1 MKRGWYRVF
10 GCVVG
15 IGVAIAAVM
24 AADLLPEKK
33 SDDKALGRNMEIML
47 NVMREVSTS
56 YVDEVSSDKMVAD
69 ATAGMLSKLDPYT
82 EYIPESEMEG
92 FELLSTGKYG
102 GIGATIRMRRDSSV
116 VIAQPYRGTPSDKA
130 GLKIGDK
137 FVKIDGEDVSK
148 YSISEISSRLKGT
161 PGTTVKLVM
170 ERVMTGEEEEVELT
184 RARIAIPGVPYAGYL
199 EEGVGYIVHN
209 DFTEG
214 CYAEMRQ
221 AISRLQQQGELKSLV
236 LDYRNNGGGSLAEAV
251 DILSLFLP
259 VGEEVV
265 TMKGRA
271 PHSTRVFKTKNAP
284 MLEDIP
290 LVVLINENSASAAEI
305 VSGVL
310 QDLDRAVVV
319 GERSYGKGLVQTV
332 MSVGYNSSLKLT
344 TAKYYIPS
352 GRCVQRI
359 NYSAHDGKTVENI
372 PDSLI
377 QEFKT
382 RNGRKVYDGK
392 GVMPDVKIEP
402 EYISTFAAVLYN
414 MGYIED
420 FLDGYVRRN
429 PEMEVDSR
437 TFSISDADYESFV
450 EYMADKDVPYESRT
464 RLALELLVKSAED
477 ERFKGDVSE
486 EIEQLKAKLKDSKED
501 NLRRYRQEIEDL
513 LVSDVILRHNYYEGV
528 LEHATVEDKAVAE
541 AVALL
546 HDEERYATILREQ
559 DTEKN

>member
-1 MKRGWYRVF
+1 M
-10 GCVVG
+10 
-15 IGVAIAAVM
+15 
-24 AADLLPEKK
+24 
-33 SDDKALGRNMEIML
+33 
-47 NVMREVSTS
+47 
-56 YVDEVSSDKMVAD
+56 
-69 ATAGMLSKLDPYT
+69 
-82 EYIPESEMEG
+82 
-92 FELLSTGKYG
+92 
-102 GIGATIRMRRDSSV
+102 
-116 VIAQPYRGTPSDKA
+116 
-130 GLKIGDK
+130 
-137 FVKIDGEDVSK
+137 
-148 YSISEISSRLKGT
+148 
-161 PGTTVKLVM
+161 
-170 ERVMTGEEEEVELT
+170 
-184 RARIAIPGVPYAGYL
+184 
-199 EEGVGYIVHN
+199 
-209 DFTEG
+209 
-214 CYAEMRQ
+214 
-221 AISRLQQQGELKSLV
+221 
-236 LDYRNNGGGSLAEAV
+236 
-251 DILSLFLP
+251 
-259 VGEEVV
+259 
-265 TMKGRA
+265 
-271 PHSTRVFKTKNAP
+271 
-284 MLEDIP
+284 
-290 LVVLINENSASAAEI
+290 VVLINENSASAAEI

-402 EYISTFAAVLYN
+402 EYISTFAVVLYN

-464 RLALELLVKSAED
+464 RLALELLEKSAED

>member
-1 MKRGWYRVF
+1 M
-10 GCVVG
+10 VG

-116 VIAQPYRGTPSDKA
+116 VIAQPYRGTPSDRA
-130 GLKIGDK
+130 GLKIGDR

-148 YSISEISSRLKGT
+148 FSISEISSRLKGT

-170 ERVMTGEEEEVELT
+170 ERVMTGEEEEFELT

-199 EEGVGYIVHN
+199 EEGIGYIEHN

-221 AISRLQQQGELKSLV
+221 AINSLQQQGELKALV
-236 LDYRNNGGGSLAEAV
+236 LDYRNNGGGSLSEAV

-259 VGEEVV
+259 AGEEVV

-284 MLEDIP
+284 MLEDTP

-332 MSVGYNSSLKLT
+332 MGVGYNSTLKLT

-402 EYISTFAAVLYN
+402 EYISTFAVVLYN

-429 PEMEVDSR
+429 PDMVVDSR
-437 TFSISDADYESFV
+437 TFRISDAEYEAFV
-450 EYMADKDVPYESRT
+450 EYMKDKDVPYESRT
-464 RLALELLVKSAED
+464 RLALELLEKSAED
-477 ERFKGDVSE
+477 ERFAGDVSE

-501 NLRRYRQEIEDL
+501 NLRRYRQEVEDL